1 MRVGRKKISTSCLIV
16 SKYVMIVKKKK
27 KKKTRY
33 NRYLF
38 PLFVSSNRYEP
49 ARIFYPLTGMKIQST
64 IFYIS
69 VFRI

>member
-1 MRVGRKKISTSCLIV
+1 MKIGGKKISTGCLIV

-27 KKKTRY
+27 KKKKRKKEIRY

-49 ARIFYPLTGMKIQST
+49 ARQFFIL
-64 IFYIS
+64 
-69 VFRI
+69 

>member
-1 MRVGRKKISTSCLIV
+1 MKIGGKKISTGCLIV

-27 KKKTRY
+27 KRKKEIRY

-49 ARIFYPLTGMKIQST
+49 ARQFFIL
-64 IFYIS
+64 
-69 VFRI
+69 

>member
-27 KKKTRY
+27 KKTRY

-49 ARIFYPLTGMKIQST
+49 ARQFFIL
-64 IFYIS
+64 
-69 VFRI
+69 